1 MGCRVVVVGLAAAV
15 FAWAL
20 LVPETLPAQ
29 QKEAGPA
36 KQGQPQPA
44 KKAEIK
50 TYLHPI
56 RKFTLAIPPGTKVT
70 ERGKT
75 VQVSINSRQGFM
87 INVQSG
93 DVNPKV
99 SLPQMAAKLEAQ
111 YMGKGKPWSSK
122 LNQVPTTVAG
132 LEGLETVYEGSG
144 TRVKVIIARGRK
156 TDFVFMFFAP
166 RDAFEKLLPKF
177 DWVLDSFRPNPAD
190 VPATALSGEKPMPPK
205 AISSVFPNPKRFAEP
220 GYGYTIQY
228 PREWVADMP
237 SATTATFS
245 GKKGT
250 DAFQAVVAIQNVQPP
265 SAKTPKQAV
274 DKAFTDLKN
283 SLKKKASDV
292 SIIGEKP
299 LIYKNAEMNLQGHQM
314 VVTYTF
320 SGLRYRKWALVLPRP
335 DGTVAHIWSYTAPDK
350 GFETF
355 RPLADAMLKSWT
367 IKPGKG

>member
-1 MGCRVVVVGLAAAV
+1 MGCRVAVVGLAAAV
-15 FAWAL
+15 FAWTL

-29 QKEAGPA
+29 QKEADPA

-44 KKAEIK
+44 KKAGIK

-56 RKFTLAIPPGTKVT
+56 RKFTLAIPPGTEVS

-75 VQVSINSRQGFM
+75 VHVSIRSYQGFM
-87 INVQSG
+87 INIQTE
-93 DVNPKV
+93 DVNRKV
-99 SLPQMAAKLEAQ
+99 SLLQMAAKLEAQ
-111 YMGKGKPWSSK
+111 YMGKGRPWSSK
-122 LNQVPTTVAG
+122 LDQVPTTVAG
-132 LEGLETVYEGSG
+132 LEGIETVYQGAG

-166 RDAFEKLLPKF
+166 LDAFEKLLPKF
-177 DWVLDSFRPNPAD
+177 DWVLASFRPNPAD
-190 VPATALSGEKPMPPK
+190 VPAMAMAGAKPPASK
-205 AISSVFPNPKRFAEP
+205 GISPVFPYPKRFAEP

-228 PREWVADMP
+228 PREWVVDKP
-237 SATTATFS
+237 SATKATFS

-274 DKAFTDLKN
+274 DQAFADLMG

-299 LIYKNAEMNLQGHQM
+299 LIYKKAEMNLQGRQI

-320 SGLRYRKWALVLPRP
+320 SGLRFRKWASVLPRP
-335 DGTVAHIWSYTAPDK
+335 DGTVAYIWSYTAPEK

-367 IKPGKG
+367 IKPGNG

>member
-1 MGCRVVVVGLAAAV
+1 MGCRVAVVGLAAAV
-15 FAWAL
+15 FAWTL

-36 KQGQPQPA
+36 KQGQPQA
-44 KKAEIK
+44 AEKAGIK

-56 RKFTLAIPPGTKVT
+56 RKFTLAIPPGTDVS

-75 VQVSINSRQGFM
+75 VQVSIRSRQGFM
-87 INVQSG
+87 IYIQSG
-93 DVNPKV
+93 DVNPKA
-99 SLPQMAAKLEAQ
+99 SLPQMAAKLEVQ
-111 YMGKGKPWSSK
+111 YMGRGKPWSSK
-122 LNQVPTTVAG
+122 LSQIPTTVAG
-132 LEGLETVYEGSG
+132 LEGIETVYEGAG

-190 VPATALSGEKPMPPK
+190 IPATALSGAKPSPSK
-205 AISSVFPNPKRFAEP
+205 AVSPVLPNPKRFAEP

-228 PREWVADMP
+228 PHEWVADKP

-265 SAKTPKQAV
+265 SAKTPKQAA
-274 DKAFTDLKN
+274 DQAFTDLKD

-292 SIIGEKP
+292 LIIGEKP
-299 LIYKNAEMNLQGHQM
+299 LIYKNAEMNLLGHQM